1 MTLCQNPLVKT
12 SNGNLFHGG
21 MAQSVEHIVHML
33 HKYPNVIPIP
43 GSKNQGRILENLG
56 AWNVS
61 LTDSEFTELEKALNA
76 IPVHGHR
83 GFVQYEGSKI
93 SDWGKK

>member
-1 MTLCQNPLVKT
+1 
-12 SNGNLFHGG
+12 

-56 AWNVS
+56 IQTYNHLPGS
-61 LTDSEFTELEKALNA
+61 F
-76 IPVHGHR
+76 HR
-83 GFVQYEGSKI
+83 GALFYFLISQFFPVRGTGAFTGVVRRLFLFLEAVEKRLESK
-93 SDWGKK
+93 